1 MLDPIQQRVIGVL
14 IEKERTVPDNYPLSE
29 NALVQGCNQ
38 KSNRDPE
45 MSLDSIEVHPALVS
59 LHEDGW
65 IARVEG
71 GGRVTKFK
79 HRGEERLNCTRD
91 ELAVVCELL
100 IRGPQAPGA
109 LKPRVAR
116 LGLKADADEVLEVLR
131 RLEAK
136 QPHALVE
143 QLPRQAG
150 QRDQR
155 WRHLLGDPAERSEAH
170 DAGEVS
176 LETPS
181 APATLAPATLAPATP
196 ASVSQP
202 IPAPRPA
209 EDPPRSPA
217 VDLDEQLES
226 LEERI
231 EERFDRRFQELEDE
245 IRDLRQQIEQL
256 RGS

>member
-1 MLDPIQQRVIGVL
+1 MLDPIQQRVVGVL

-45 MSLDSIEVHPALVS
+45 MSLDSTEVHSALVT
-59 LHEDGW
+59 LREDGW
-65 IARVEG
+65 ITRVEG

-79 HRGEERLNCTRD
+79 HRGEERLNCTAD

-116 LGLKADADEVLEVLR
+116 LGMTTDADGVLEVLR

-136 QPHALVE
+136 QPHPLVE

-150 QRDQR
+150 QRDAR
-155 WRHLLGDPAERSEAH
+155 WRQLLGESAQPTQGSAVQAATPV
-170 DAGEVS
+170 DAP
-176 LETPS
+176 PS
-181 APATLAPATLAPATP
+181 APAPAPAPATAPVP
-196 ASVSQP
+196 AA
-202 IPAPRPA
+202 APKPSSTST
-209 EDPPRSPA
+209 EE
-217 VDLDEQLES
+217 LDDKFEA